1 MSSAYRPTVAEEIK
15 NAAAKEIY
23 SRCFDSIVARINQLM
38 LSSSKTSAAAPSLS
52 LSSPSSSRI
61 GVLDIFGFEIFQR
74 NSFEQLCIN
83 LANEALQQHFN
94 VNIFQIELQTYQM
107 EDVPVPALTFVDNQ
121 VHRFFGCSALTD
133 RCRCRYDCSSCT
145 AGRAGPD
152 LQAAQGPDLHLGRGG
167 RGAQGVLGRLPQ
179 EVLQATRRPPALQ
192 GRQGHL
198 CQDHRRRGQ
207 GRRAGAQQPVRVRH
221 RPLRRCSHCCCCCFL

>member
-38 LSSSKTSAAAPSLS
+38 LSSSPSSSKTSAAAPSLS

-121 VHRFFGCSALTD
+121 VHRFLGCSD
-133 RCRCRYDCSSCT
+133 RSMSMSI
-145 AGRAGPD
+145 
-152 LQAAQGPDLHLGRGG
+152 
-167 RGAQGVLGRLPQ
+167 RLL
-179 EVLQATRRPPALQ
+179 VV
-192 GRQGHL
+192 
-198 CQDHRRRGQ
+198 HRRT
-207 GRRAGAQQPVRVRH
+207 
-221 RPLRRCSHCCCCCFL
+221 CWT